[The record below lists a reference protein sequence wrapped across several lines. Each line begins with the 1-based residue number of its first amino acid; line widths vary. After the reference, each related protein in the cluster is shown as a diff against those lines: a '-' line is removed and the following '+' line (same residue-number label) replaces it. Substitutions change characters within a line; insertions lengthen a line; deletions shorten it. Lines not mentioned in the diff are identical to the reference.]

1 MENYEIIK
9 SLINEEVRS
18 GRIFSISW
26 TKTNGEHTTRTFTNK
41 AYTPKSTGNN
51 KKPYQIALTET
62 IKSTDGKGRYKW
74 SIVDLRTVDKIKARG
89 KVYTF

>member
-1 MENYEIIK
+1 MNQEIIRNIIK
-9 SLINEEVRS
+9 NEVAS

-26 TKTNGEHTTRTFTNK
+26 TKTSGERTTRTFTDK
-41 AYTPKSTGNN
+41 TYIPTGAGNN

-62 IKSTDGKGRYKW
+62 IKVGDGKDKNKW
-74 SIVDLRTVDKIKARG
+74 STIDLRTVNRIKARG